1 MTMTTL
7 EDLLVDQV
15 RDLYDAEKQLVRAL
29 PKMAQAATSDNLQR
43 AIQSHLEETKN
54 QVARLERIFEE
65 LEQAPKAKAC
75 KGMRGL
81 VEEGGEAL
89 EGDSEEP
96 LTDLAIIAAAQRVEH
111 YEISAYGTARAIA
124 QQLGQDS
131 VASLLEQTEDEEKA
145 ADSKLTEIAI
155 DLMGQT
161 GGSEDAE
168 ESVEDDAENA
178 DQQVKPPSRKSTQ
191 RIPGSRRAAKG

>member
-7 EDLLVDQV
+7 EDLLVEQV

-29 PKMAQAATSDNLQR
+29 PKMAQAASSDDLQR

-54 QVARLERIFEE
+54 QVSRLERVFQE
-65 LEQAPKAKAC
+65 LDKPAKAKAC

-89 EGDSEEP
+89 DSTSEES
-96 LTDLAIIAAAQRVEH
+96 LNDLAIIAAAQRVEH

-124 QQLGQDS
+124 HQLGQDTI
-131 VASLLEQTEDEEKA
+131 ASLLEETEEEEKA
-145 ADSKLTEIAI
+145 ADSKLTEIATG
-155 DLMGQT
+155 LMGQT
-161 GGSEDAE
+161 VSATDLE
-168 ESVEDDAENA
+168 EENG
-178 DQQVKPPSRKSTQ
+178 PPRKSTQ
-191 RIPGSRRAAKG
+191 PVTGSRRAARG